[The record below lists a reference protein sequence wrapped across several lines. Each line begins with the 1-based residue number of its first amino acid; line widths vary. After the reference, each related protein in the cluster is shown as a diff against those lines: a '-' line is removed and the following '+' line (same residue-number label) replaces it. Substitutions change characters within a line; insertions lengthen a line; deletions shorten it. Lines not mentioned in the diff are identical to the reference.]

1 MNFLAMDLGGTTA
14 KYAMSNEKGVI
25 LHEGKF
31 FTASQNADELLDKI
45 LKLSHDF
52 HQKYC
57 IQGIGVSCAGIV
69 HPHTGQ
75 MLGSSFNMPKGWH
88 KAEVK
93 AYLNSRLDMPV
104 VVENDVNSAALAEL
118 WLGAGRNLHT
128 FICLAMGTGIGS
140 GIIIDKKLY
149 YGANYRAGEIGY
161 IHANKGATS
170 YWERH
175 ASTLAL
181 VNRVKIAFEMNRRA
195 KEEIDVIDG
204 KYIFDLINSD
214 SLIKN
219 IVDDWADIL
228 ARGIADAAYILN
240 PQAVI
245 LGGGIS
251 EQGPMLLELLQP
263 KIDVYC
269 APGFTTNIK
278 IAELGNHAGKLGVV
292 KRLLDEYFTMV

>member
-1 MNFLAMDLGGTTA
+1 MNFLAMDLGGTTV
-14 KYAMSNEKGVI
+14 KYAMSNEKGVV
-25 LHEGKF
+25 LHEGNF
-31 FTASQNADELLDKI
+31 FTASQDADELLDKI
-45 LKLSHDF
+45 LKLSQDF
-52 HQKYC
+52 HQKYH
-57 IQGIGVSCAGIV
+57 IQGIGISCAGIV
-69 HPHTGQ
+69 HPHIGQ
-75 MLGSSFNMPKGWH
+75 MIGSSFNMPKGWH

-149 YGANYRAGEIGY
+149 YGADYRAGEIGY

-181 VNRVKIAFEMNRRA
+181 VNRVKIAFEMNRRT

-204 KYIFDLINSD
+204 KYIFDLIHSD
-214 SLIKN
+214 SLIRN

-251 EQGPMLLELLQP
+251 EQGSMLLELLQP
-263 KIDVYC
+263 KIDAYC
-269 APGFTTNIK
+269 APGFTVNVK

-292 KRLLDEYFTMV
+292 KRLLDEYFAMV

>member
-1 MNFLAMDLGGTTA
+1 MNFLAMDLGGTTV
-14 KYAMSNEKGVI
+14 KYGMSDEKGVI
-25 LHEGKF
+25 LHEGNF
-31 FTASQNADELLDKI
+31 FTASRDADELLHKI
-45 LKLSHDF
+45 LKLSQDF
-52 HQKYC
+52 HQKYH
-57 IQGIGVSCAGIV
+57 IQGIGISCAGIA

-93 AYLNSRLDMPV
+93 AFLNSYLDMPI

-118 WLGAGRNLHT
+118 WLGAGRDLHT

-149 YGANYRAGEIGY
+149 YGADFKAGEIGY

-181 VNRVKIAFEMNRRA
+181 VSRVKKAFEMNRCTQ
-195 KEEIDVIDG
+195 EEIDLIDG
-204 KYIFDLINSD
+204 KYIFDLVNSD
-214 SLIKN
+214 LLIKN

-245 LGGGIS
+245 LGGGVS
-251 EQGPMLLELLQP
+251 GQGTVLLDLLQP
-263 KIDVYC
+263 KINAYC
-269 APGFTTNIK
+269 APGFSVDIK

-292 KRLLDEYFTMV
+292 KLLLDEYFPMG